1 MHLKFNVLMIFW
13 LQEMMRRTLN
23 KEKNCPEIKAFFG
36 KIKKKFYCRDKK
48 TLKNPEKKCEMIN

>member
-1 MHLKFNVLMIFW
+1 MIFW